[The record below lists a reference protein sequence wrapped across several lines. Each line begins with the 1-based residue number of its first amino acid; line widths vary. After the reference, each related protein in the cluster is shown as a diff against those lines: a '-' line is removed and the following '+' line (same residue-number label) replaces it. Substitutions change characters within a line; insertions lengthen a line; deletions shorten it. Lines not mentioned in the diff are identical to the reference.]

1 MIIKEKRI
9 RNVILK
15 LETYLGKYYKISIAG
30 PTVSLEYFLLDW
42 KTANKLF
49 RWSKKKLFDVDP
61 DESFFD

>member
-1 MIIKEKRI
+1 MIIKEKKI
-9 RNVILK
+9 RDIILK
-15 LETYLGKYYKISIAG
+15 LETYLNKYYKISIVG
-30 PTVSLEYFLLDW
+30 KNTSLEYFLLDW